1 MAAAWLVTGA
11 SRGLGLEWARQLA
24 ARGETVIATARDPE
38 ASRELK
44 ALGVETHEL
53 DVADQGSVDAF
64 AAGLGSRPLD
74 VILNNAGVGGSGA
87 ALPQLEW
94 DEVLRTMDVN
104 ALGPMRVTQAAWT
117 NLLAGRRKLV
127 VNVTSRMGS
136 IGDNGSGGYYAYRA
150 SKAALNMLTRTLA
163 LDSRRQGVTCVLL
176 HPGWVATD
184 MGGKQAPLS
193 PQQSVE
199 GMLSVLDRLA
209 PGDSGRFLDWSG
221 AELPW

>member
-11 SRGLGLEWARQLA
+11 SRGLGLEWVRQLA

-38 ASRELK
+38 ASRELA
-44 ALGVETHEL
+44 ALGVETHPL
-53 DVADQGSVDAF
+53 DVSDQGSVDAL
-64 AAGLGSRPLD
+64 AGKLGARPLD
-74 VILNNAGVGGSGA
+74 AILNNAGVGGSGPP
-87 ALPQLEW
+87 LPELEW
-94 DEVLRTMDVN
+94 GEVLRTMDVN

-150 SKAALNMLTRTLA
+150 SKAALNMLTKTLA

-199 GMLSVLDRLA
+199 GMLSVLDRLG

-221 AELPW
+221 TDLPW